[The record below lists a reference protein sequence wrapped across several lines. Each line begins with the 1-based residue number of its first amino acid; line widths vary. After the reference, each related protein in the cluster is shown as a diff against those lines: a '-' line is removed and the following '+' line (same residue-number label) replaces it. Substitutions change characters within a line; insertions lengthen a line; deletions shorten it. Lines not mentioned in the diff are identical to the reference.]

1 MKIKSLIT
9 NLTISLGTGLLSA
22 LLTKDSM
29 SVYENI
35 NKPLLSPPSIV
46 FPIVWTVLFT
56 LMGISSYLI
65 YNSNSSNK
73 TDALKIYAFQLIVN
87 FIWPILFFNFQVYL
101 ISFIWLLFL
110 WILILFMIINFYK
123 INKSAGLL
131 QIPYILWVTF
141 AGYLNLMVYIL
152 NK

>member
-123 INKSAGLL
+123 INKNAGLL